1 MAKPP
6 ISPQVW
12 RPPAAPALDGVY
24 ARNRLLAGLER
35 LEVPGAGPEDVV
47 VHPDGDVFTGTV
59 DGSVL
64 RLSADG
70 RRIERVAATGGRPL
84 GIEVAADGR
93 LLVCDAHRGL
103 LRLDPRSGALE
114 TLLDAAAGVRLANNA
129 AVGSDGS
136 VYFSDSSQRFPLE
149 HFKADLLEHSGTGR
163 LLRRHPNGEVE
174 TLLTGLQFANGV
186 ALAPD
191 ESFVLVAETGGYRV
205 RRHWLSGPRAG
216 TDDVLAENLPGLP
229 DNLSTGP
236 SGVFW
241 VAMPSTR
248 NATLDWLLPR
258 PGLLRQAV
266 WALPE
271 ALQPDAARVTF
282 VLGLDADGRVVH
294 NLQDDGARYHYVTGV
309 REHDG
314 WLYLG
319 SLVETAVARVRLPE
333 DGA

>member
-1 MAKPP
+1 MAKPS
-6 ISPQVW
+6 IRPQVW
-12 RPPAAPALDGVY
+12 RPPRAPAMDGAY
-24 ARNRLLAGLER
+24 APNRLLAGLER
-35 LEVPGAGPEDVV
+35 LEVPGSGPEDVV
-47 VHPDGDVFTGTV
+47 VDHAGDVYTGTA
-59 DGSVL
+59 DGTIL

-70 RRIERVAATGGRPL
+70 RRIERVATTGGRPL
-84 GIEVAADGR
+84 GIEVAPDGR
-93 LLVCDAHRGL
+93 LVVCDAERGL
-103 LRLDPRSGALE
+103 LRLDPRTEVVE

-129 AVGSDGS
+129 AIGSDGS
-136 VYFSDSSQRFPLE
+136 IYFSDSSQLFPLA

-163 LLRRHPNGEVE
+163 LLRRHPDGEVE
-174 TLLTGLQFANGV
+174 PLLTGLQFANGV

-205 RRHWLSGPRAG
+205 RRYWLSGPRSG
-216 TDDVLAENLPGLP
+216 TDDVLVDNLPGLP

-258 PGLLRQAV
+258 PGVLRRAV
-266 WALPE
+266 WALPD
-271 ALQPDAARVTF
+271 AIQPDAARVTF
-282 VLGLDADGRVVH
+282 VLGLAADGTVVH
-294 NLQDDGARYHYVTGV
+294 NLQDDGQRYHYVTGV

-319 SLVETAVARVRLPE
+319 SLVESAVARVRLP
-333 DGA
+333 GAGA